1 MNNNN
6 SNDDHKYLF
15 HNTYAVQKTKQLK
28 DAEINQL
35 ESYHAD
41 EVWKVSKQEYESS
54 FNKDKKKLRLIL

>member
-6 SNDDHKYLF
+6 SNEAQKYLF
-15 HNTYAVQKTKQLK
+15 HNTYVVQKTKQLK
-28 DAEINQL
+28 DVEINQL
-35 ESYHAD
+35 ESYQAD